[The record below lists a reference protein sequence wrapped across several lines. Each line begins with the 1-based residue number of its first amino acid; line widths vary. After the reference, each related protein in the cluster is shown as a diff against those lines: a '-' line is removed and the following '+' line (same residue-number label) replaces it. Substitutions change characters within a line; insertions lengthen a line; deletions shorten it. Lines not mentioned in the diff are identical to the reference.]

1 MSSTR
6 MSDQHA
12 TQPPSAGTVDMICEV
27 VVIPA
32 SDVDRAE
39 RLPRTTR

>member
-1 MSSTR
+1 MSSTQ
-6 MSDQHA
+6 MSDEHA
-12 TQPPSAGTVDMICEV
+12 TQPPSAGTVDMIYEA

-39 RLPRTTR
+39 RLPRPAR